1 MEACI
6 CIACGTQYP
15 PAEAAPAHCPICEDD
30 RQAVHEQGQQ
40 WTTLAAMRGK
50 YRNVVEDLEPHL
62 TTIVTEPTFAIGE
75 QAYLI
80 QTPAGNLLWDC
91 ISFLDEATISEI
103 NRRGGLS
110 AIAISH
116 PHFYTSMVVWSE
128 AFNHAPIYLHQDNAR
143 WVMRPDAAVR
153 FWEGEAREVLPGLTL
168 IRCGGHFPGSTA
180 LHWRDGAEGQ
190 GALFTGD
197 TISVASDR
205 RYVSFMYS
213 FPNLI
218 PLDEDSVRHIVAAIE
233 PYPFERLYGG
243 WRGKIVTSAAKAAVQ
258 RSADRYIAHL
268 RGAAR

>member
-1 MEACI
+1 
-6 CIACGTQYP
+6 
-15 PAEAAPAHCPICEDD
+15 
-30 RQAVHEQGQQ
+30 
-40 WTTLAAMRGK
+40 
-50 YRNVVEDLEPHL
+50 
-62 TTIVTEPTFAIGE
+62 
-75 QAYLI
+75 
-80 QTPAGNLLWDC
+80 
-91 ISFLDEATISEI
+91 
-103 NRRGGLS
+103 
-110 AIAISH
+110 
-116 PHFYTSMVVWSE
+116 
-128 AFNHAPIYLHQDNAR
+128 
-143 WVMRPDAAVR
+143 MRPDAAVR

-180 LHWRDGAEGQ
+180 LHWRDGAEGK